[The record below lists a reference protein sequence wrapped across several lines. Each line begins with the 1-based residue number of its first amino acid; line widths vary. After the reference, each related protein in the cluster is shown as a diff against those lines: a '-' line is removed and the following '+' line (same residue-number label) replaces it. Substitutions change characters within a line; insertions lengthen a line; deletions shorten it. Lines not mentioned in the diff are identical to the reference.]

1 MTTKPFRF
9 WDCSISKC
17 PAASAIDIGA
27 CERCQR
33 HFCALHVSSA
43 DHHCEKGLLDDDAWS
58 AARNEEVTTL
68 RKKIQDEALL
78 RMASRLK
85 GGMSCEIDESEPFGK
100 SLMGGMHV
108 HLRIRFSDGTVWL
121 ARILRENYTS
131 FSDDFSNQVI
141 ESECATL
148 KFLESVDVPAPRLH
162 GYCLRNDPSNKV
174 GVACMLIDEL
184 PGTPLMLKTP
194 SQEQLGKVYDQWVDI
209 LLRFHAH
216 SFGKTGALEF
226 RQNGQ
231 VEVGPVV
238 GDRTGTFSYAGPFS
252 NSRGL
257 YTAIAE
263 NYLALI
269 GDSQLYSDYP
279 VNAYLIFRYLKQL
292 AETGRWNAFEPSLDE
307 GPFYLKHTD
316 DKGDHIMVDDD
327 YNITG
332 IIDWTYARVVPA
344 FEAFGPSLLTADTN
358 SLFTGIAG
366 LSSNDKLMADISRSK
381 DEVLSRFAKGPDLV
395 RRFSFGLGIGVD
407 MTLEEADDERLKVL
421 LSRQNEKAFFKK
433 ETESLCKEAVPRFA
447 TCSMFDC
454 TRPGVRGSSCFRCM
468 HHFCAI
474 HRSKKYHT
482 CPSSYELSDA
492 EWEKSIHDE
501 FWELI
506 CHVNTHELVRLA
518 TKLNG
523 GIKCEFK
530 LGAHFGAGSMMGCAN
545 YHAWLC
551 FENGERWIIRIP
563 RTGFSDVPPDLVEY
577 LVMSEY
583 ATLKILDSTTIPS
596 PKPFAYALASDPAN
610 RVGVS
615 YILMQALPGKPFYAH
630 EASEV
635 QKTHVL
641 EQLADILI
649 EVSKHPFSQAGS
661 LKIESNEVEI
671 GPVAS
676 NRFVAL
682 NTYGPF
688 DSCPFDSSSEYLA
701 SITEQ
706 YMDLIADGQLYTE
719 YSVEAFLFYH
729 FLRQNIQSLIPED
742 NTSGQFFLKHVDD
755 KGDHLLVDENFNIT
769 GIIDWQ
775 FARTVPASEAF
786 GPSYVTADLTLLYT
800 SNTGVTDDDR
810 YLVIA
815 LRNKGLASL
824 ALIAKCN
831 EIICCF
837 YNGLLSGL
845 TRDKVCKMLKGMI
858 VCVNGEDVIRD
869 LDTWITTQSHQ
880 LDGDVRWRRIQNL
893 VFPTV
898 S

>member
-9 WDCSISKC
+9 GTVPSQNALPPQRSTSAPVSAVNAISVH
-17 PAASAIDIGA
+17 SMYRRQITT
-27 CERCQR
+27 
-33 HFCALHVSSA
+33 
-43 DHHCEKGLLDDDAWS
+43 KGPLDDDACT
-58 AARNEEVTTL
+58 AARTAEVMTI
-68 RKKIQDEALL
+68 RKKIQDKALL

-85 GGMSCEIDESEPFGK
+85 GGMSCEIDKSEPFGK
-100 SLMGGMHV
+100 SLMSGMHV
-108 HLRIRFSDGTVWL
+108 HLRIRFSDGIVWL

-131 FSDDFSNQVI
+131 FSDSFSNRLI

-148 KFLESVDVPAPRLH
+148 KFLESVNVPAPKLH
-162 GYCLRNDPSNKV
+162 ASGLRNDPSNEV

-194 SQEQLGKVYDQWVDI
+194 SREQLGKVYDQWVDI
-209 LLRFHAH
+209 LRRFYANP
-216 SFGKTGALEF
+216 FDKAGALKF
-226 RQNGQ
+226 QQNGRI
-231 VEVGPVV
+231 EL
-238 GDRTGTFSYAGPFS
+238 YA
-252 NSRGL
+252 N
-257 YTAIAE
+257 
-263 NYLALI
+263 
-269 GDSQLYSDYP
+269 YP
-279 VNAYLIFRYLKQL
+279 VDAYLVFRYLKQL
-292 AETGRWNAFEPSLDE
+292 VETGRWNAFDPTLDE

-327 YNITG
+327 YSITR

-366 LSSNDKLMADISRSK
+366 PSSNDKLMADTSSSK
-381 DEVLSRFAKGPDLV
+381 DEALSKFAEGPDIV
-395 RRFSFGLGIGVD
+395 RCFSFGLGMGMG
-407 MTLEEADDERLKVL
+407 MTLEEAKSLWRGIISTATGIPLEIDWNIWRQYRIHEWADDERLQVL
-421 LSRQNEKAFFKK
+421 LSRQNVNALFKK
-433 ETESLCKEAVPRFA
+433 ETQSLCKETVSRFA
-447 TCSMFDC
+447 TCSMLDC
-454 TRPGVRGSSCFRCM
+454 TMPGVRGASCSRCM

-474 HRSKKYHT
+474 HCSKQYHT

-506 CHVNTHELVRLA
+506 CHVNTYELVRLA

-530 LGAHFGAGSMMGCAN
+530 LGAHFGTGSMMGCAN

-551 FENGERWIIRIP
+551 FENGERWIVRIP

-583 ATLKILDSTTIPS
+583 ATLKFFESTTIPS
-596 PKPFAYALASDPAN
+596 PKPFAYAIVSDPVN

-615 YILMQALPGKPFYAH
+615 FILMQALPGKPFYAY

-635 QKTHVL
+635 QKKHVL
-641 EQLADILI
+641 EQLAGILI
-649 EVSKHPFSQAGS
+649 DISKHPFSQAGS
-661 LKIESNEVEI
+661 LKIEGNKVDI

-682 NTYGPF
+682 KTYG
-688 DSCPFDSSSEYLA
+688 PFDSSSEYLT

-706 YMDLIADGQLYTE
+706 YLDLIADGQLYTD
-719 YSVEAFLFYH
+719 YSLEAFLFYH
-729 FLRQNIQSLIPED
+729 FLRQNIQSLVPED
-742 NTSGQFFLKHVDD
+742 DTPEQFFLKHVDD

-786 GPSYVTADLTLLYT
+786 GPSYVTADLTSLYS
-800 SNTGVTDDDR
+800 SNIGVTDDDR
-810 YLVIA
+810 YLATA
-815 LRNKGLASL
+815 LRNKSSASL
-824 ALIAKCN
+824 ALIAERN
-831 EIICCF
+831 EIMRRF
-837 YNGLLSGL
+837 HNGLSSGL
-845 TRDKVCKMLKGMI
+845 TKDEVREMMKGMI
-858 VCVNGEDVIRD
+858 VCVTGEDVDD
-869 LDTWITTQSHQ
+869 LDTWMTPQSHK
-880 LDGDVRWRRIQNL
+880 LDGDIRWRRVQDL
-893 VFPTV
+893 LCPTILD
-898 S
+898 